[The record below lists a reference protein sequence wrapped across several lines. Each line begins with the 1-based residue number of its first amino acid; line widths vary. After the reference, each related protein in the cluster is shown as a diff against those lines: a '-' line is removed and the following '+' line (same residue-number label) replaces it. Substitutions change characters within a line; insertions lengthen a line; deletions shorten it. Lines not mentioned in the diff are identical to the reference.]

1 MKPLYKALILG
12 LFTAILGLILSF
24 VIVAF
29 NIDEKVDLK
38 LLFKMRGPR
47 QVPSDVVV
55 VSIDKLSSEILNQSG
70 KTYQWRRSLHASLI
84 DKLVKAGVAVI
95 TFDMTF
101 NETRSKHDD
110 DLFAEAIRNAGN
122 VILCE
127 SIKKNIVPLTGNSGV
142 VVGDINIEQ
151 VTLPISSLAQS
162 SFALAPFPLPKVPV
176 TVSQYWV
183 FKKSMQ
189 DKPTLPVVTFQSFAL
204 NEYEIFIR
212 ILKKVNPSLT
222 DKLPCNKDDIV
233 SSNNLVKTVQDIRC
247 IFEDDP
253 MIADKMLETLR
264 DSKQFSVDE
273 RANQILKSMIHMY
286 HGPGSHYLNFYGY
299 PRTITTIPYYQIL
312 KPDDKSVT
320 DFKKIDLKNKVVF
333 VGSST
338 DSQVDQKDGFHTVFS
353 QSSGFD
359 ISGVEIAATAFANML
374 EDMHVK
380 PIRFDLYI
388 TIIFLWG
395 LLIGVLCYLFPSV
408 IAVPGVVGMIVLYLF
423 CALYQFKAA
432 GVWYPMA
439 VPLIIQAPLAFF
451 GSTVLKYI
459 FTSRER
465 QNIKKAFKHYL
476 PDELVDKLAGNI
488 VSLRT
493 HSQQV
498 YGTCLA
504 TDAEQYT
511 SISENMEPGELRN
524 HLNKYYEIIFKPVK
538 QHGGIVAN
546 VLADS
551 MLATWMTD
559 QPDADSRKHAC
570 FSALEIDSAV
580 HRFNR
585 SLNATPLPTRIG
597 LHSGKSVLASLGA
610 EGHYEYRPVGDM
622 VNTATRI
629 EGLNKYLGTR
639 ILVSEEVLDEID
651 IFLTRELGQ
660 FLMVGK
666 ATPLMIHEL
675 ICIKDEADEHQ
686 ANLCNLFSESLAAYR
701 KQSWKEAIE
710 KFSNISKRYEKDGP
724 SLFYIKLCEQYYEKQ
739 FEESWTGVVRM
750 DRK

>member
-1 MKPLYKALILG
+1 
-12 LFTAILGLILSF
+12 
-24 VIVAF
+24 
-29 NIDEKVDLK
+29 
-38 LLFKMRGPR
+38 
-47 QVPSDVVV
+47 QVPSDVIV

-70 KTYQWRRSLHASLI
+70 KTYQWKRSLHASLI

-95 TFDMTF
+95 TFDMVF
-101 NETRSKHDD
+101 SETRSKHDD

-127 SIKKNIVPLTGNSGV
+127 SIKKNVVPLTGNSGV
-142 VVGDINIEQ
+142 VVGDLNIEQ
-151 VTLPISSLAQS
+151 VTQPISSLAQS

-183 FKKSMQ
+183 FKKSVR
-189 DKPTLPVVTFQSFAL
+189 DKPTLPVATFQAFTL

-212 ILKKVNPSLT
+212 LLEKIDPFLT
-222 DKLPCNKDDIV
+222 NKLPRDKDDII
-233 SSNNLVKTVQDIRC
+233 SSNSLVKTIQDIRS
-247 IFEDDP
+247 IFENEP
-253 MIADKMLETLR
+253 MIAEKMLEALR
-264 DSKQFSVDE
+264 VSKQFPVDE
-273 RANQILKSMIHMY
+273 KTNQILKSMIHMY
-286 HGPGSHYLNFYGY
+286 QGPGSRYLNFYGY

-312 KPDDKSVT
+312 KPEDKSAT
-320 DFKKIDLKNKVVF
+320 DFKKIDLKNKAVF

-338 DSQVDQKDGFHTVFS
+338 NSQVDQKDGFYTVFS

-359 ISGVEIAATAFANML
+359 ISGVEIAATAFANIL

-380 PIRFDLYI
+380 PIRFELYI
-388 TIIFLWG
+388 TIIFIWG
-395 LLIGVLCYLFPSV
+395 LLLGILCYLFPTV
-408 IAVPGVVGMIVLYLF
+408 ISAPCVVGMIVLYLF
-423 CALYQFKAA
+423 SALYQFKAA
-432 GVWYPMA
+432 GAWYPIV

-451 GSTVLKYI
+451 GSIVLKYI
-459 FTSRER
+459 LASRER
-465 QNIKKAFKHYL
+465 QNIKDVIRDYL
-476 PDELVDKLAGNI
+476 PLQDELVDKVAGNI
-488 VSLRT
+488 VSLKT

-498 YGTCLA
+498 YGTCLY

-511 SISENMEPGELRN
+511 SLSETMEPSELRN
-524 HLNKYYEIIFKPVK
+524 YLNKYFEVIFKPVM
-538 QHGGIVAN
+538 QHGGMVAN

-551 MLATWMTD
+551 MLATWMAD
-559 QPDADSRKHAC
+559 QPDAALRKHAC
-570 FSALEIDSAV
+570 FSALEIDRAV

-585 SLNATPLPTRIG
+585 PPNATPLPTRIG
-597 LHSGKSVLASLGA
+597 LHFGELELASLGA
-610 EGHYEYRPVGDM
+610 KGHYEIRPVGDM
-622 VNTATRI
+622 VNTSTRI

-651 IFLTRELGQ
+651 TFLTRELGQ

-675 ICIKDEADEHQ
+675 ICIRDEADEHQ
-686 ANLCNLFSESLAAYR
+686 TNLCVLFSESLAAYR

-710 KFSNISKRYEKDGP
+710 KFSNISKRYEEDGP

-739 FEESWTGVVRM
+739 FGESWTGVVRM